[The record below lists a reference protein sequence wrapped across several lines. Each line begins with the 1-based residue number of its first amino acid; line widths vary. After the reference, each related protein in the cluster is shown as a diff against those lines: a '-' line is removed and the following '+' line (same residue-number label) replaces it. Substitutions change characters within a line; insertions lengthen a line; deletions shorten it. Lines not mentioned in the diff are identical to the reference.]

1 MDAKVGLSDLEA
13 TRLCAEA
20 MGYTA
25 REWTHM
31 VPVPSPTSIA
41 VYNREWPHPFG
52 FDPLTDDAQA
62 MALVKRFNMGIGQ
75 DSEGRWSAVMQ
86 KPTYCQSF
94 HHATLNAAI
103 VHCVAALQRERG
115 K

>member
-1 MDAKVGLSDLEA
+1 MTKA
-13 TRLCAEA
+13 CAEA
-20 MGYTA
+20 MNVELPDRDDPVAMMFVRGKVRTA
-25 REWTHM
+25 EGWTK
-31 VPVPSPTSIA
+31 
-41 VYNREWPHPFG
+41 Y
-52 FDPLTDDAQA
+52 DPLHDDAQA